1 LLGKIL
7 GGRYEI
13 LEKIGIGGMSVVY
26 KAKCHL
32 LNRFVAVKVLR
43 PELVENE
50 EFVAR
55 FKRES
60 QAAASLTHPNIVN
73 MYDVGQEDDTH
84 YIVME
89 YIDGKTLKEFIR
101 EKGRLTSEE
110 AVKICS
116 QICSALNHAHNNHI
130 VHRDI
135 KPQNILM
142 TKDGIPKVA
151 DFGIARAVTS
161 ATVTMAGSNVIGSVH
176 YFSPEQARGGYVDKK
191 SDIYSLGIVFYE
203 MVTGVVPFEGDSAIS
218 VALKHIQ
225 EKVTPPG
232 DIYPDIPKSI
242 QYIIEKAIE
251 KDIDKRYH
259 DTADMLSDL
268 NRALKE
274 PDGEYIKRSEEDQ
287 QATRVIPAIND
298 RVINPEGQ
306 LNEADGEDLP
316 EEYEEEDEEV
326 AEKKRNR
333 IWIGVSISV
342 IILVFLV
349 LFLVLRGIYQQ
360 NFARREVEVP
370 LVEGYDYEIAETILK
385 SRELIMKIVEWREDN
400 TVREGEVLSQI
411 PKEGMKVN
419 TDSAVNVIVSSGPKK
434 AIVPSLINE
443 SLRSAEIKLEN
454 KGLTAAAPEYVP
466 SQIASGYVVE
476 QDPPAYTEVSEG
488 TEVKLYV
495 SKGPEDNMT
504 KADKYTGWPLDI
516 ALEMIAADNLEKG
529 TIYKEYNSQVK
540 PGYVYKQSPEPGM
553 NVEKGRKIDLWVSL
567 GEKESGKSM
576 LTINLGDAEEEV
588 RVQVIRTSDDKIVHD
603 EIHDPSKGEVDIIL
617 EGTGVESFA
626 IWLNDEYW
634 MTKTLNFTA
643 KGSDGQ

>member
-43 PELVENE
+43 PELVDNE
-50 EFVAR
+50 EFVVR

-60 QAAASLTHPNIVN
+60 QAAASLAHPNIVN

-400 TVREGEVLSQI
+400 TVREGEVLSQN

-454 KGLTAAAPEYVP
+454 EGLTAAAPEYVP

-540 PGYVYKQSPEPGM
+540 LGYVYKQSPEPGM

>member
-1 LLGKIL
+1 
-7 GGRYEI
+7 
-13 LEKIGIGGMSVVY
+13 
-26 KAKCHL
+26 
-32 LNRFVAVKVLR
+32 
-43 PELVENE
+43 
-50 EFVAR
+50 
-55 FKRES
+55 
-60 QAAASLTHPNIVN
+60 
-73 MYDVGQEDDTH
+73 
-84 YIVME
+84 
-89 YIDGKTLKEFIR
+89 
-101 EKGRLTSEE
+101 
-110 AVKICS
+110 
-116 QICSALNHAHNNHI
+116 
-130 VHRDI
+130 
-135 KPQNILM
+135 M

-400 TVREGEVLSQI
+400 TVREGEVLSQN

-454 KGLTAAAPEYVP
+454 EGLTAAAPEYVP

-540 PGYVYKQSPEPGM
+540 LGYVYKQSPEPGM